1 MYYKELMIKF
11 FITLLFTLFFYSI
24 INAEESIN
32 GDYIVLD
39 NVAKNCDFMGDA
51 KLNINYKHISVKAMK
66 WQWKETSPIKKKTF
80 KGKFKKN
87 YIDINISAKEIGS
100 KHSLIGKIE
109 NNKIDLIFSS
119 THEEANKRYGG
130 CSFQFIKN

>member
-1 MYYKELMIKF
+1 MIKF
-11 FITLLFTLFFYSI
+11 FTILFFFSI
-24 INAEESIN
+24 FNFVSVAEESLN
-32 GDYIVLD
+32 GDYSIVD
-39 NVAKNCDFMGDA
+39 NVSESCDFMGDA
-51 KLNINYKHISVKAMK
+51 KLKINYKHISVKAL
-66 WQWKETSPIKKKTF
+66 QWRWKDTSPVKKKTF

-87 YIDINISAKEIGS
+87 YIDISISAKEIGS

-109 NNKIDLIFSS
+109 NDKIDLIFSS